1 MKTLAKVM
9 FGILFSAI
17 FIFTSVGYA
26 AISGIMTINS
36 TVTAEPPEGIY
47 ITNIELVSKSN
58 ATSKEADYVS
68 HSTSAITTISKSIS
82 YSEATVRY
90 KITVWNNTPYKYA
103 YSGIVCS
110 NSTEGGYNGNS
121 SVSTIPANNKISI
134 TTSINKSTSV
144 EPGERLEFEA
154 TYTMGRSVAANSD
167 YKTLVNYKFGV
178 NIDSVGDVA
187 IDVVLDQFGSVLND
201 DTPGGAYET
210 LCDKI
215 DDKFDGINGWK
226 TNYIGNVA
234 DSTSEDSQTINALF
248 QGKLQLTVDGK
259 VTNVTLL
266 IKREDVDGDL
276 NTGDSYTSTH
286 PNGSFSA
293 SGCEMTI
300 YMTVDP
306 LNRQGAAAEVYAA
319 VFTCNKVGDTYG
331 DWYMLGDMYLGT
343 ATIVGYEGGESTGS
357 FNTETWL
364 SKSSTYTVSDDYQY
378 TVGNNNTI
386 QTVIQATDR
395 NASNKLR
402 NLLAEAKAII
412 DANEYA
418 GQAMVQLTS
427 IFNGASHLYT
437 VSGNGTITINNNTT
451 RADAVPVIKSLEVV
465 LRAFDGL

>member
-1 MKTLAKVM
+1 MKTSIKML
-9 FGILFSAI
+9 FGILFSLI
-17 FIFTSVGYA
+17 FSFTCIGYA
-26 AISGIMTINS
+26 ALTTTLNIVGAVDIS
-36 TVTAEPPEGIY
+36 APEGIY
-47 ITNIELVSKSN
+47 ITNIELVGTSN
-58 ATSKEADYVS
+58 ATSKGADYVS
-68 HSTSAITTISKSIS
+68 YSTSAITTISKTSS
-82 YSEATVRY
+82 NRTGSVTY

-103 YSGIVCS
+103 YSGIVYS
-110 NSTEGGYNGNS
+110 SSTEGGYNGNS
-121 SVSTIPANNKISI
+121 SVSTIAANNKISI
-134 TTSINKSTSV
+134 TTTINTSTSI
-144 EPGERLEFEA
+144 EPGEKLEFEA
-154 TYTMGRSVAANSD
+154 TYTMGRSLAANRD

-187 IDVVLDQFGSVLND
+187 IDVVLNQFGSVLND

-234 DSTSEDSQTINALF
+234 DSTSQDSQTINALF

-259 VTNVTLL
+259 ETNVTLL

-319 VFTCNKVGDTYG
+319 VFTCHKVGDTYG

-364 SKSSTYTVSDDYQY
+364 SKLSTYTVSDDYQY

-386 QTVIQATDR
+386 QTVIQAADR

-427 IFNGASHLYT
+427 IFNEASHLYT

-451 RADAVPVIKSLEVV
+451 RADAVPVIKSLEIV